1 MKKLKHFAVLLL
13 TAVIFV
19 TFSGFGYPESEEAI
33 IRDMVTA
40 YSEDEE
46 AAYYEIDALLDT
58 LYGQSAYAGE
68 TWQEIM
74 DYWRYANEEME
85 LNFGSLPDGLGD
97 GSGLCIVVLGYQLNP
112 DGSLK
117 KELEWRLGAALGS
130 ARKYPKAYVL
140 CTGGGTAS
148 RAEDVTE
155 AEQMAAWLIDH
166 GLDAS
171 RVIVE
176 NKSMTTTQNA
186 IRSYKILRE
195 RYPEVDSVAIVSS
208 DYHVAWGATMF
219 QTQFI
224 IAAREQGGK
233 MLNVVSNGAAY
244 TGKEFKGAM
253 HYQAGGILS
262 IAGIDS

>member
-1 MKKLKHFAVLLL
+1 MKKLKLIAILLL
-13 TAVIFV
+13 TVIIYV
-19 TFSGFGYPESEEAI
+19 TFSGSGYPEEEEAI
-33 IRDMVTA
+33 IRDMVIA
-40 YSEDEE
+40 YGEDGA
-46 AAYYEIDALLDT
+46 AAYYRIDSLLDD
-58 LYGQSAYAGE
+58 LQGQSAYAGE

-74 DYWRYANEEME
+74 DYWRYASEDMA

-112 DGSLK
+112 DGTLQR
-117 KELEWRLGAALGS
+117 ELEWRLGAALGS

-155 AEQMAAWLIDH
+155 AEQMAAWLINH
-166 GLDAS
+166 GLDPS
-171 RVIVE
+171 RIIVE

-186 IRSYKILRE
+186 IRSYKILRSQ
-195 RYPEVDSVAIVSS
+195 YPEVDSVAIVSS

-219 QTQFI
+219 QTQFT
-224 IAAREQGGK
+224 IAARELGDK
-233 MLNVVSNGAAY
+233 MLKVVSNAAAY
-244 TGKEFKGAM
+244 TGKEFKDAL